1 MSTARRVS
9 CSARRY
15 STFWRSTYATISA
28 MFDIMLQL
36 SPYPGVSCTWGVEAC
51 MSTNRH
57 P

>member
-36 SPYPGVSCTWGVEAC
+36 SPYPGVSCT
-51 MSTNRH
+51 
-57 P
+57 